1 MEKVDAGMILRPA
14 LCVRDGAKKKLCE
27 SLLTHSFRLTTSRP
41 SRAPMP
47 RPAASPPTAARDA
60 RAGRGL
66 HSLMHRATVANRRPF
81 APPVAALSEVALLF
95 AGSAAPFLAI
105 QALADS
111 PAGKRL
117 ADSVA
122 SRKSELDAAAAAA
135 ASARVAAARASP
147 LYGPHRPRVPAPAP
161 HLEAVLLPG
170 NYGFDPLGLC
180 ADKGTGVVD
189 RSRLDSLY
197 EFELLHARW
206 AMLGAL
212 GALVPEA
219 LTLAGL
225 ATFPEDRWFAVGASK
240 LRGEDLNYFGVPG
253 LRIAG
258 CQGVAIIAFAQLLLM
273 SGPELAR
280 AAGKDG
286 LEPVGI
292 YLDGQDQNYPGG
304 VLFDPLRLASRD
316 PDAAVRLRVAEI
328 KHGRLAMVAC
338 VGFAA
343 AAANGSDGPLRDL
356 IKLF

>member
-1 MEKVDAGMILRPA
+1 
-14 LCVRDGAKKKLCE
+14 
-27 SLLTHSFRLTTSRP
+27 
-41 SRAPMP
+41 MP
-47 RPAASPPTAARDA
+47 RPAASPPTAARGP

-66 HSLMHRATVANRRPF
+66 HSLRQLATVANRRPF
-81 APPVAALSEVALLF
+81 APPVAALPDVALLL
-95 AGSAAPFLAI
+95 AGSAVPFLAI
-105 QALADS
+105 EALADS
-111 PAGKRL
+111 PAGKQL

-122 SRKSELDAAAAAA
+122 SRKPELDAAAAAA
-135 ASARVAAARASP
+135 ASARDAAARASP
-147 LYGPHRPRVPAPAP
+147 LYGPHRPRVPMPAP
-161 HLEAVLLPG
+161 HLETVMLPG

-180 ADKGTGVVD
+180 ADRKTG
-189 RSRLDSLY
+189 RLDRTLLDRMF
-197 EFELLHARW
+197 ELELLHARW

-219 LTLAGL
+219 LSVTGV

-258 CQGVAIIAFAQLLLM
+258 GQGVVIIAVAQVLLM

-304 VLFDPLRLASRD
+304 VLFDPLRLTRD
-316 PDAAVRLRVAEI
+316 PAAAVRLRVTEI

-338 VGFAA
+338 VGYAA
-343 AAANGSDGPLRDL
+343 AAINGSEGPLRDL